1 MLNKFEKE
9 IIEKFV
15 ITFNDN
21 TKESVLLQIDSYAQ
35 ENDLEIIRLIVKEFA
50 GGYKASVKF
59 AVKGEWNEI
68 YHTLYNN
75 RNSYCWNGTG
85 LSKQKSLYLR
95 RWNEMLNIT
104 LTDKEVVLLTGILGA
119 TEGSGLEELYMKFAT
134 YLDREDKDF
143 RIMADD
149 ISIELQERGLIDE
162 DELYDK
168 AVKNLPYNNIWKEK

>member
-1 MLNKFEKE
+1 
-9 IIEKFV
+9 
-15 ITFNDN
+15 
-21 TKESVLLQIDSYAQ
+21 
-35 ENDLEIIRLIVKEFA
+35 
-50 GGYKASVKF
+50 
-59 AVKGEWNEI
+59 
-68 YHTLYNN
+68 
-75 RNSYCWNGTG
+75 
-85 LSKQKSLYLR
+85 
-95 RWNEMLNIT
+95 MLNIT

-168 AVKNLPYNNIWKEK
+168 AVKNLPYNNI